1 MNKPETVYQPGVI
14 AAIEQFCYNL
24 QAYPELTQYVVYTY
38 YDKNGAPLYIGVSRD
53 FYNAHYFNSNRLPF
67 FQDIQYVGLVFAD
80 NEAEMKD
87 MKRYYTRARLP
98 RYANTHYMKLPVL
111 PDLDSIELV
120 VNEEEMRRRWREFVD

>member
-14 AAIEQFCYNL
+14 GAIEQFCYNL

-38 YDKNGAPLYIGVSRD
+38 YDKDEQPLYIGASRD
-53 FYNAHYFNSNRLPF
+53 FYNAHYFNRNRLDF
-67 FQDIQYVGLVFAD
+67 FKNIKYVGFVFAD

-98 RYANTHYMKLPVL
+98 RYAKNLYLDLPVL

-120 VNEEEMRRRWREFVD
+120 VSEKEMCKRWHEFLN